1 MKWMSDVM
9 SRDEDGRRTARGV
22 LSQGS
27 LPDHAK
33 ATLNG
38 LGNLWWSRVEEG
50 IGSEKP
56 PVCDEK
62 SMEKVRRVSAR

>member
-9 SRDEDGRRTARGV
+9 SRDEDGRRTARGA

-33 ATLNG
+33 ARVDG
-38 LGNLWWSRVEEG
+38 LDHE
-50 IGSEKP
+50 
-56 PVCDEK
+56 
-62 SMEKVRRVSAR
+62 